1 MKNILKFLYCF
12 PPHLSQD
19 STKDLHLLGGH
30 PYCGGSSP
38 GRVTKQW
45 QPDTQAQA
53 NLRRQDQRRSS
64 AGHATVKDVE
74 IPTEKTIVND
84 VRETLAHTKA
94 GKSKEGEAPPP
105 SFYPGWDPVSV
116 FFLLCKMGGCLWLF
130 PLKPWLRP
138 SMPRVRKR
146 TMGGG
151 ETTNRVIRRA
161 PFGMTRASK
170 QFFSTP
176 TTKPHCIFI
185 DIGQQYTGF

>member
-30 PYCGGSSP
+30 PYCGGRSP
-38 GRVTKQW
+38 GRVTEQW
-45 QPDTQAQA
+45 QSDTQAQA

-64 AGHATVKDVE
+64 AGHATVKDTE

-84 VRETLAHTKA
+84 VRETLAHRKA

-116 FFLLCKMGGCLWLF
+116 FFLLCKMGGGVFVVISSETLAATEYAQGKEENHW
-130 PLKPWLRP
+130 
-138 SMPRVRKR
+138 
-146 TMGGG
+146 GGG
-151 ETTNRVIRRA
+151 VQTEWSEGHLLAWQELLSNFSLLQPPNRIVSSLI
-161 PFGMTRASK
+161 
-170 QFFSTP
+170 
-176 TTKPHCIFI
+176 
-185 DIGQQYTGF
+185 